1 MALLLNYI
9 NAVLYPSVSTCKC
22 VWVWKINTHFL
33 CIILLGGLHIPL
45 IDTSCETRCL
55 SQSHSTLQNNLW
67 SLNLL
72 PIKPT
77 STGHTR
83 TLLQLDS
90 WTFLHSVWVI
100 FIKHP
105 THSGWKLFLIRSL
118 SSNIFLYWWNDSF
131 YSCQLRI
138 YFKND
143 KSGISCI
150 WVYVLVYK
158 ATCCGFKNKQTNFNT
173 TDIYMQI
180 NMLHVPPWC

>member
-45 IDTSCETRCL
+45 IDTSFETRCL

-83 TLLQLDS
+83 TLLQVNS

-118 SSNIFLYWWNDSF
+118 SSNIFPILMKW
-131 YSCQLRI
+131 L
-138 YFKND
+138 
-143 KSGISCI
+143 
-150 WVYVLVYK
+150 VLLLP
-158 ATCCGFKNKQTNFNT
+158 TE
-173 TDIYMQI
+173 DLLLEMI
-180 NMLHVPPWC
+180 NLVFHASEFTY